1 MGAKQN
7 VVLVI
12 GSHGQQA
19 RSRFWSSDHSV
30 GVSLGGSCDKRLFMA
45 RISRGS

>member
-12 GSHGQQA
+12 GSLGRQA
-19 RSRFWSSDHSV
+19 HSPFWSSDRSV
-30 GVSLGGSCDKRLFMA
+30 RASPGGFCDKRLFMA
-45 RISRGS
+45 RISRES